1 VNSNFASNVRRDG
14 LLPAPLHDNYRRK
27 HLERNAQAKRKHAH
41 PSAAR
46 SWSQRDVPVLQTRTR
61 LPNRRCCRA
70 QGARLY
76 VTFCAYYTT
85 KRRARC

>member
-1 VNSNFASNVRRDG
+1 MRVISSVNSNFASNVRRDG

-46 SWSQRDVPVLQTRTR
+46 S
-61 LPNRRCCRA
+61 
-70 QGARLY
+70 
-76 VTFCAYYTT
+76 
-85 KRRARC
+85 